1 MKWKVVQLWRRSAL
15 NTLWYLIGCSI
26 GNMWLACFLAP
37 WPYNYWRLAK
47 HDKSCCHAE

>member
-1 MKWKVVQLWRRSAL
+1 MKWTVLQLWRRSAL
-15 NTLWYLIGCSI
+15 NTLLCLIGCSI
-26 GNMWLACFLAP
+26 GNMRLDGFLAP